1 MNRLAGDHA
10 EEQGEERG
18 QPGLGGRPVGQADGA
33 QTDNRKEMLVSGQK
47 LRAQRGLR
55 GLEALETQTGTELG
69 PASHRRPQ
77 EADSHYRP
85 RWVGPELSP

>member
-10 EEQGEERG
+10 EEQGEEWG

-33 QTDNRKEMLVSGQK
+33 QTDSRKEMLVSGRK
-47 LRAQRGLR
+47 LRTQRGLR

-69 PASHRRPQ
+69 PASALQIPASGLSLQPSLGRP
-77 EADSHYRP
+77 
-85 RWVGPELSP
+85 